1 MPRFNV
7 TAPDG
12 SIIPVDAPAGATEQ
26 DAIAFA
32 ASTWKPAAATSAPSG
47 IPTARQAPSAVAQL
61 GRSAASLADVTVG
74 GVIPAVVQ
82 QVAYP
87 FLRVGRTPEEATA
100 RTQSLVSGLEKPF
113 GKTFGV
119 TETPEYQ
126 QEAGRQIMDF
136 IGQNFQK
143 GAKWISERTGI
154 PASDVEN
161 IIGTATVAAPK
172 VAPVVAREAVKA
184 GKQVAENVT
193 VAAKMPFEKQIQA
206 RRERMSAE
214 DYARGPQ
221 IDAAA
226 DAQRLKIALNPADIE
241 PSISTRAYSAIAGPR
256 GPEALAEVNRPRVA
270 EIAKNEMGLPPTT
283 QLNGRAAFD
292 QARAQVAAPYEQIKK
307 LPIQQAD
314 DAMIQRLEG
323 IRTDL
328 DVIGAKEY
336 APAISKIVDDAIA
349 KTQTG
354 LTGEALLKNISVL
367 RERARK
373 TYNNKAA
380 TTEALDIADT
390 NLKIATELESMIDN
404 SIFNPKLLGEYRDAR
419 QKMARTYAYEGA
431 TDFNTGMVDVSKLAR
446 ITSKDNG
453 LTGDIASLG
462 RIAGNFPEVFSKGAA
477 SKFYELPRLSRSGLA
492 GGTGALIGSNFGLTG
507 SIVGGLL
514 GGGAGELA
522 GAAAARRMAS
532 PGYQAGLNLRD
543 MRIPVNQLAAS
554 MQPIPQNRAI
564 VPYEAPVE
572 VLGPGEG
579 PYQPNFVIQP
589 NQYGGRVVP
598 GTPEA
603 PRNMLGYDPNAPVQ
617 GQPGA
622 FDIMR
627 QRERDLS
634 MRQGTAAEQQA
645 AAAEAAARQPT
656 RGGVEFVFDSAGN
669 LVPAPVAG
677 AGGVVGAPSAL
688 ESAVAKMAGQVL
700 PETTGTAYKT
710 QTISPKTGA
719 QPYTRITKREGETT
733 FGRES
738 QAFAMTAEE
747 KIAWNKAKADLAEV
761 MPGMKALDDK
771 AIASKMMDRE
781 WVQQAIVKAE
791 QKAKL
796 QDEILARSNNEK
808 ARRLAQIERDKLEGT
823 LELLEEQYRKA
834 RPVKT
839 GGQGP
844 KTRNFQRNML
854 APEQEIQNALAER
867 AVKIDLTGMANK

>member
-1 MPRFNV
+1 LVKADAAGNAEDAKALADAIRQMQA
-7 TAPDG
+7 AP
-12 SIIPVDAPAGATEQ
+12 IEAAPA
-26 DAIAFA
+26 
-32 ASTWKPAAATSAPSG
+32 STG
-47 IPTARQAPSAVAQL
+47 IPTARQTPGAMTQF

-74 GVIPAVVQ
+74 NIIPGVIQ

-87 FLRVGRTPEEATA
+87 FMRVGRTPEEATA
-100 RTQSLVSGLEKPF
+100 RTQSLISTYDKPF

-126 QEAGRQIMDF
+126 QEAGRQVMDF

-143 GAKWISERTGI
+143 GAKWISEKTGI

-161 IIGTATVAAPK
+161 MMGSATVAAPK
-172 VAPVVAREAVKA
+172 VVSPLAREAVRA
-184 GKQVAENVT
+184 GKQTIENVSL
-193 VAAKMPFEKQIQA
+193 AAKMPFEKQMQA

-226 DAQRLKIALNPADIE
+226 DAQRLGIALNPVDIE
-241 PSISTRAYSAIAGPR
+241 PSAGSRLTSAVAGEKGVRAITNA
-256 GPEALAEVNRPRVA
+256 N
-270 EIAKNEMGLPPTT
+270 KNQVRNIVLKDLDLPPTT
-283 QLNGRAAFD
+283 QLNGNTAFN
-292 QARAQVAAPYEQIKK
+292 QARSQAAAPYEQIKK

-354 LTGEALLKNISVL
+354 LTGEGLLKNISVL

-390 NLKIATELESMIDN
+390 NLKIATELESLIDN

-419 QKMARTYAYEGA
+419 QKMAKTYAYEGA
-431 TDFNTGMVDVSKLAR
+431 TDFNTGIVDVSKLAR
-446 ITSKDNG
+446 ITQRNNA
-453 LTGDIASLG
+453 LTGDIAALG
-462 RIAGNFPEVFSKGAA
+462 KIAGNFPDAFTTKAASPLSKAISVGRTGAA
-477 SKFYELPRLSRSGLA
+477 GTLGGVA
-492 GGTGALIGSNFGLTG
+492 GYALGQDYISAAAGTLLGALGGK
-507 SIVGGLL
+507 VGESFA
-514 GGGAGELA
+514 AG
-522 GAAAARRMAS
+522 RMAS
-532 PGYQAGLNLRD
+532 PGYQAGLTLRD
-543 MRIPVNQLAAS
+543 ARIPVNQMAAS
-554 MQPIPQNRAI
+554 MQPIPQSNAL
-564 VPYEAPVE
+564 VPYQAPVE

-579 PYQPNFVIQP
+579 PYQPNFVMQP

-603 PRNMLGYDPNAPVQ
+603 PRNMLGYDPNVPVQ

-634 MRQGTAAEQQA
+634 MRQGMTAEQQA
-645 AAAEAAARQPT
+645 AATEAAARQPT

-677 AGGVVGAPSAL
+677 AGGVMPSAL
-688 ESAVAKMAGQVL
+688 ESAVAKMSGRVIEQ
-700 PETTGTAYKT
+700 PSTTFKT

-719 QPYTRITKREGETT
+719 QPYTRITKKEGEST
-733 FGRES
+733 FGREG

-781 WVQQAIVKAE
+781 WVQQAIIKAE

-796 QDEILARSNNEK
+796 QDEIIARSTNEK
-808 ARRLAQIERDKLEGT
+808 ARRLAQIERDKLDGA
-823 LELLEEQYRKA
+823 LELLEEQFRKA
-834 RPVKT
+834 RPVSR

-854 APEQEIQNALAER
+854 APEQEVQNALAER